1 MLGKLI
7 KHEWK
12 AVAKILIIIH
22 IALLGMAVLGR
33 LLLNVKIVKDEE
45 IIWLLMFLV
54 YGFSVFSVSVVCHIY
69 LAVRFYK
76 NMYTDEGYLTF
87 TLPVKPWEH
96 IFAKLVIAAIWYVID
111 ILTIILSIFIL
122 VINKEMLSEAGPAW
136 KEFVVTIQ
144 TGEVIGT
151 VGVVLAIGVGVLS
164 MVSVPLTYYFCIS
177 LGQLFKNHKL
187 IASVIIYFVVS
198 NVIQA
203 VSTMLNWGY
212 VIVVDGPGGIQNMYT
227 NMMLIAFILQLV
239 MCALF
244 WGVTQ
249 YIMSRRLNLE

>member
-1 MLGKLI
+1 MLGRLI

-33 LLLNVKIVKDEE
+33 LLLSIE
-45 IIWLLMFLV
+45 IIKEEELMWLLMLMIYV
-54 YGFSVFSVSVVCHIY
+54 FSIFSVSVVSHIY

-96 IFAKLVIAAIWYVID
+96 IFAKLIIAAIWYVID
-111 ILTIILSIFIL
+111 ILTIFVSVLIL
-122 VINKEMLSEAGPAW
+122 VINKDMLAEAGPAW

-144 TGEVIGT
+144 TGEVVGT
-151 VGVVLAIGVGVLS
+151 VGLVLSIGVGVLS

-187 IASVIIYFVVS
+187 IASVIIYFIVT

-227 NMMLIAFILQLV
+227 SMMLIAFILQLV